1 MLLKSVYIKGFRN
14 FKEVTCNFDKHSLII
29 GANDVGKT
37 NLIHALRLLLDKG
50 ISDYDA
56 ELNETDFYAYEET
69 KEVVIRAYFE
79 DVTEG
84 CVTARLGE
92 YISDDSKLVIQYN
105 ATLNAGKV
113 EYVYHIGRSDD
124 PKDLQAKE
132 NAFYR
137 KYVNLKYIS
146 SRRDFWS
153 YINKTKSLLLT
164 QAKADR
170 DEATI
175 TTDDALYADIEDKLK
190 YVDEHIP
197 QLSYVKNATEQ
208 INTELNKLSIHNQ
221 EQKIV
226 FDTSSTDIDRVIST
240 VSLASKH
247 DDKKMLI
254 GGEGRINQIYLS
266 LWASQNQQTA
276 ISNEVCI
283 ICVEEPEAYLHPHQQ
298 RELAVYLG
306 RTLNGQTILTSHS
319 PFIASEFSPN
329 SIIRLYKDKE
339 SDNSTQVASDGCSEV
354 IGKGFE
360 DFGYR
365 MSVIPAEAF
374 FADYAVLVEGPSE
387 LTFYKTLAK
396 KIDINLDRLNISVL
410 DVAGV
415 GFDVYVSILDALGID
430 WTMRTDNDVMKIP
443 YHDSYR
449 YAGIERGLD
458 RLEASFDLSDSLQKR
473 INALKPKIHGFDRAN
488 EPQATKDAARELIK
502 ILDDYDIF
510 IAQDD
515 LENNMLNS
523 PLRNS
528 LKKFYDTD
536 NNMSDGEI
544 VEKMKEHKA
553 INMYEYL
560 KKHKESLVLLKDD
573 ALALPMVRAKERIEE
588 QYGTY

>member
-1 MLLKSVYIKGFRN
+1 MLLKKVYIKGFRN
-14 FKEVTCNFDKHSLII
+14 FKEVTCNFDKHSLVI

-56 ELNETDFYAYEET
+56 ELNESDFYAYEET
-69 KEVVIRAYFE
+69 NEVVIRAYFE
-79 DVTEG
+79 GVTEA

-92 YISDDSKLVIQYN
+92 YISDKGEMVIQYT

-113 EYVYHIGRSDD
+113 DYTYYIGRSDD
-124 PKDLQAKE
+124 SKDLQPKE

-137 KYVNLKYIS
+137 KHLNLKYIG

-170 DEATI
+170 DEATV

-197 QLSYVKNATEQ
+197 ELSYVKNATDQ

-276 ISNEVCI
+276 ISNEVSI

-298 RELAVYLG
+298 RELAAYLG
-306 RTLNGQTILTSHS
+306 KTLNGQTILTSHS
-319 PFIASEFSPN
+319 PFIVSEFSPN

-339 SDNSTQVASDGCSEV
+339 TDNSTQVASDGCSEV
-354 IGKGFE
+354 IGKGIE

-374 FADYAVLVEGPSE
+374 FSDFVVLVEGPSE
-387 LTFYKTLAK
+387 LTFYNTLAK

-415 GFDVYVSILDALGID
+415 GFDVYITILDALCID
-430 WTMRTDNDVMKIP
+430 WAMRTDNDVMKIP
-443 YHDSYR
+443 YHDTYR

-458 RLEASFDLSDSLQKR
+458 RLEESYNLDDALLKR
-473 INALKPKIHGFDRAN
+473 IEGLKQKIHGFDRVN
-488 EPQATKDAARELIK
+488 EPAETKKAAKELK
-502 ILDDYDIF
+502 EILDDYDIF
-510 IAQDD
+510 LAVND
-515 LENNMLNS
+515 LENDILNS
-523 PLRNS
+523 PLRDS
-528 LKKFYDTD
+528 LKKFYDAKNKMTD
-536 NNMSDGEI
+536 AEI

-553 INMYEYL
+553 INMFDYL

-573 ALALPMVRAKERIEE
+573 ALALPLVRAKERIEE